1 LSETDPKAQNK
12 LAAIEAGLEKLTER
26 SELNATQIDQLQ
38 VESVKKHQWYR
49 DPPIIIAIIA
59 LAISIVSPV
68 VAQKNLASDRER
80 QDQTR
85 LVELIQQL
93 PGLRNNNASTDQFAL
108 VASEATQ
115 LMKRLPATPDQ
126 KLQVAD
132 AWKNAGDLLTAK
144 ELLESAL
151 TEATGSFQKATILR
165 TLASIEFELQD
176 YRAGRV
182 DYERAIHTEETEM
195 PGNLR
200 FYFSVQDQLRW
211 GNDELFQAGNCHGA
225 RQNAQQAEALLSHF
239 LNPSNFWGDVGGDI
253 RKFEADIA
261 KNCK

>member
-1 LSETDPKAQNK
+1 
-12 LAAIEAGLEKLTER
+12 
-26 SELNATQIDQLQ
+26 
-38 VESVKKHQWYR
+38 
-49 DPPIIIAIIA
+49 
-59 LAISIVSPV
+59 
-68 VAQKNLASDRER
+68 
-80 QDQTR
+80 
-85 LVELIQQL
+85 
-93 PGLRNNNASTDQFAL
+93 
-108 VASEATQ
+108 
-115 LMKRLPATPDQ
+115 MKRLPATPDQ

-165 TLASIEFELQD
+165 TLASTEFELQD

-200 FYFSVQDQLRW
+200 FDFSVQDQLRW

-225 RQNAQQAEALLSHF
+225 RQNAQQAEALLSHL
-239 LNPSNFWGDVGGDI
+239 LNPSNARADLDGDV

>member
-1 LSETDPKAQNK
+1 MSETDPKAQNK
-12 LAAIEAGLEKLTER
+12 FAAIEAGLEKLTER

-38 VESVKKHQWYR
+38 VESVKKRQWYK

-68 VAQKNLASDRER
+68 VAQKNLVSDRER
-80 QDQTR
+80 QDRAR
-85 LVELIQQL
+85 LVDLIQQL
-93 PGLRNNNASTDQFAL
+93 PGLHNNKESTDQFAL

-132 AWKNAGDLLTAK
+132 AWKTAGDFLTAK
-144 ELLESAL
+144 KLLESAL
-151 TEATGSFQKATILR
+151 TEATGIFQKATILD
-165 TLASIEFELQD
+165 TLASVEFELQD

-182 DYERAIHTEETEM
+182 YYGRAIHLEETEM

-200 FYFSVQDQLRW
+200 FDFPAQDQLKW
-211 GNDELFQAGNCHGA
+211 GTDELSQAGNCHGA
-225 RQNAQQAEALLSHF
+225 KQHVQQAEALLSHL
-239 LNPSNFWGDVGGDI
+239 LNPTSSRAALGDDI
-253 RKFEADIA
+253 TKFKAYIA